1 MNNFIII
8 LTSSL
13 FILVMRRVFQERR
26 ERGTKRTRDPDE
38 SGGTEEDESPL
49 RRYDRRGSLS
59 LAPSSSRPKIT
70 RVDNRRLVELSAW
83 VFI

>member
-1 MNNFIII
+1 
-8 LTSSL
+8 
-13 FILVMRRVFQERR
+13 MRRVFQERR
-26 ERGTKRTRDPDE
+26 ERGAKRTRDPDE
-38 SGGTEEDESPL
+38 SGGSEEDDESPF

-59 LAPSSSRPKIT
+59 LTPSSSRPKIT